1 LLSTHEILTK
11 LKAKAKPHNLPGM
24 ARYGIKTENRLGV
37 QIPELRQLAKETGKN
52 HQLALELWQ
61 TGIAEARILATM
73 IDEPENVTEQ
83 QMENWVKDINSWD
96 IDDQTTMNLFEKT
109 PIAWK
114 KIINWSQR
122 PEEFVKRTAFSLL
135 ACLAWHNKTA
145 SDQQFTQLFPV
156 IVSAATD
163 ERKSIQKAASWAL
176 RTIGKRNPQ
185 LNRAA
190 IQLAQ
195 EIQQTNTKP
204 ARWIANDVTREL
216 QSKPV
221 QNRLQK
227 QQNTQKK
234 KGKE

>member
-1 LLSTHEILTK
+1 
-11 LKAKAKPHNLPGM
+11 M
-24 ARYGIKTENRLGV
+24 ARYGINTEKRLGV

-52 HQLALELWQ
+52 HQIALELWQ
-61 TGIAEARILATM
+61 TGIAEARILAAMT
-73 IDEPENVTEQ
+73 DEPEKVTEQ

-96 IDDQTTMNLFEKT
+96 IDDQITMNLFEKT
-109 PIAWK
+109 PLSWK
-114 KIINWSQR
+114 KITDWSQR
-122 PEEFVKRTAFSLL
+122 PEEFVRRTAYSLL

-145 SDQQFTQLFPV
+145 TDQQFTQLFPV
-156 IVSAATD
+156 IASGATD
-163 ERKSIQKAASWAL
+163 ERKSIQKAISWAL

-216 QSKPV
+216 QSQSV
-221 QNRLQK
+221 QNRLQNK
-227 QQNTQKK
+227 KTHKRK
-234 KGKE
+234 KGK

>member
-1 LLSTHEILTK
+1 MSSTQEILTK
-11 LKAKAKPHNLPGM
+11 LKSKAKPDNLPGM
-24 ARYGIKTENRLGV
+24 ARYGINTEKRLGV

-52 HQLALELWQ
+52 HQIALELWQ
-61 TGIAEARILATM
+61 TGIAEARILAAMT
-73 IDEPENVTEQ
+73 DEPEKVTEQ

-96 IDDQTTMNLFEKT
+96 IDDQITMNLFEKT
-109 PIAWK
+109 PLSWK
-114 KIINWSQR
+114 KITDWSQR
-122 PEEFVKRTAFSLL
+122 PEEFVRRTAYSLL

-145 SDQQFTQLFPV
+145 TDQQFTQLFPV
-156 IVSAATD
+156 IASGATD
-163 ERKSIQKAASWAL
+163 ERKSIQKAISWAL

-216 QSKPV
+216 QSQSV
-221 QNRLQK
+221 QNRLQNK
-227 QQNTQKK
+227 KTHKRK
-234 KGKE
+234 KGK

>member
-1 LLSTHEILTK
+1 
-11 LKAKAKPHNLPGM
+11 M
-24 ARYGIKTENRLGV
+24 ARYGINTEKRLGV

-52 HQLALELWQ
+52 HQIALELWQ
-61 TGIAEARILATM
+61 TGIAEARILAAMT
-73 IDEPENVTEQ
+73 DEPEKVTEQ

-96 IDDQTTMNLFEKT
+96 IDDQITMNLFEKT
-109 PIAWK
+109 PLSWK
-114 KIINWSQR
+114 KITDWSQR
-122 PEEFVKRTAFSLL
+122 PEEFVRRTAYSLL

-145 SDQQFTQLFPV
+145 TDQQFTQLFPV
-156 IVSAATD
+156 IASGATD
-163 ERKSIQKAASWAL
+163 ERKSIQKAISWAL

-216 QSKPV
+216 QSQAV
-221 QNRLQK
+221 QSRLQNK
-227 QQNTQKK
+227 KIHKRK
-234 KGKE
+234 KGK

>member
-1 LLSTHEILTK
+1 
-11 LKAKAKPHNLPGM
+11 M
-24 ARYGIKTENRLGV
+24 ARYGINTEKRLGV

-52 HQLALELWQ
+52 HQIALELWQ
-61 TGIAEARILATM
+61 TGIAEARILAAMT
-73 IDEPENVTEQ
+73 DEPEKVTEQ

-96 IDDQTTMNLFEKT
+96 IDDQITMNLFEKT
-109 PIAWK
+109 PLSWK
-114 KIINWSQR
+114 KITDWSQR
-122 PEEFVKRTAFSLL
+122 PEEFVKRTAYSLL

-145 SDQQFTQLFPV
+145 TDQQFTQLFPV
-156 IVSAATD
+156 IASGATD
-163 ERKSIQKAASWAL
+163 ERKSIQKAISWAL

-216 QSKPV
+216 QSQAV
-221 QNRLQK
+221 QSRLQNK
-227 QQNTQKK
+227 KIHKRK
-234 KGKE
+234 KGK

>member
-1 LLSTHEILTK
+1 MSSTQEILTK
-11 LKAKAKPHNLPGM
+11 LKSKAKPDNLPGM
-24 ARYGIKTENRLGV
+24 ARYGINTEKRLGV

-52 HQLALELWQ
+52 HQIALELWQ
-61 TGIAEARILATM
+61 TGIAEARILAAMT
-73 IDEPENVTEQ
+73 DEPEKVTEQ

-96 IDDQTTMNLFEKT
+96 IDDQITMNLFEKT
-109 PIAWK
+109 PLSWK
-114 KIINWSQR
+114 KITDWSQR
-122 PEEFVKRTAFSLL
+122 PEEFVRRTAYSLL

-145 SDQQFTQLFPV
+145 TEQQFTQLFPV
-156 IVSAATD
+156 IASGATD
-163 ERKSIQKAASWAL
+163 ERKSIQKSISWAL

-216 QSKPV
+216 QSQPV
-221 QNRLQK
+221 QNRLQNK
-227 QQNTQKK
+227 KTHKRK
-234 KGKE
+234 KGK

>member
-1 LLSTHEILTK
+1 
-11 LKAKAKPHNLPGM
+11 M
-24 ARYGIKTENRLGV
+24 ARYGINTEKRLGV

-52 HQLALELWQ
+52 HQIALELWQ
-61 TGIAEARILATM
+61 TGIAEARILAAMT
-73 IDEPENVTEQ
+73 DEPEKVTEQ

-96 IDDQTTMNLFEKT
+96 IDDQIIMNLFEKT
-109 PIAWK
+109 PLSWK
-114 KIINWSQR
+114 KITDWSQR
-122 PEEFVKRTAFSLL
+122 PEEFVRRTAYSLL

-145 SDQQFTQLFPV
+145 TDQQFTQLFPV
-156 IVSAATD
+156 IASGATD
-163 ERKSIQKAASWAL
+163 ERKSIQKAISWAL

-216 QSKPV
+216 QSQSV
-221 QNRLQK
+221 QNRLQNK
-227 QQNTQKK
+227 KTHKRK
-234 KGKE
+234 KGK

>member
-1 LLSTHEILTK
+1 
-11 LKAKAKPHNLPGM
+11 M
-24 ARYGIKTENRLGV
+24 ARYGINTEKRLGV
-37 QIPELRQLAKETGKN
+37 QIPGLRQLAKETGKN
-52 HQLALELWQ
+52 HQIALELWQ
-61 TGIAEARILATM
+61 TGIAEARILAAMT
-73 IDEPENVTEQ
+73 DEPEKVTEQ

-96 IDDQTTMNLFEKT
+96 IDDQITMNLFEKT
-109 PIAWK
+109 PLSWK
-114 KIINWSQR
+114 KITDWSQR
-122 PEEFVKRTAFSLL
+122 PEEFVRRTAYSLL

-145 SDQQFTQLFPV
+145 TDQQFTQLFPV
-156 IVSAATD
+156 IASGATD
-163 ERKSIQKAASWAL
+163 ERKSIQKAISWAL

-204 ARWIANDVTREL
+204 ARWIANNVTREL
-216 QSKPV
+216 QSQPV

>member
-1 LLSTHEILTK
+1 LPSTQEILTK
-11 LKAKAKPHNLPGM
+11 LKSKAKPDNLPGM
-24 ARYGIKTENRLGV
+24 ARYGINTEKRLGV

-52 HQLALELWQ
+52 HQIALELWQ
-61 TGIAEARILATM
+61 TGIAEARILAAMT
-73 IDEPENVTEQ
+73 DEPEKVNEQ

-96 IDDQTTMNLFEKT
+96 IDDQITMNLFEKT
-109 PIAWK
+109 PLSWK
-114 KIINWSQR
+114 KITDWSQR
-122 PEEFVKRTAFSLL
+122 PEEFVRRTAYSLL

-145 SDQQFTQLFPV
+145 TDQQFTQLFPV
-156 IVSAATD
+156 IASGATD
-163 ERKSIQKAASWAL
+163 ERKSIQKAISWAL

-216 QSKPV
+216 QSQPV
-221 QNRLQK
+221 QNRLQNK
-227 QQNTQKK
+227 KTHKRK
-234 KGKE
+234 KGK

>member
-1 LLSTHEILTK
+1 
-11 LKAKAKPHNLPGM
+11 M
-24 ARYGIKTENRLGV
+24 ARYGINTEKRLGV

-52 HQLALELWQ
+52 HQIALELWQ
-61 TGIAEARILATM
+61 TGIAEARILAAMT
-73 IDEPENVTEQ
+73 DEPEKVTEQ

-96 IDDQTTMNLFEKT
+96 IDDQITMNLFEKT
-109 PIAWK
+109 PLSWK
-114 KIINWSQR
+114 KITDWSQR
-122 PEEFVKRTAFSLL
+122 PEEFVRRTAYSLL

-145 SDQQFTQLFPV
+145 TDQQFTQLFPV
-156 IVSAATD
+156 IASGATD
-163 ERKSIQKAASWAL
+163 ERKSIQKAISWAL

-216 QSKPV
+216 QSQPV
-221 QNRLQK
+221 QNRLQNK
-227 QQNTQKK
+227 KTHKRK
-234 KGKE
+234 KGK

>member
-1 LLSTHEILTK
+1 
-11 LKAKAKPHNLPGM
+11 M
-24 ARYGIKTENRLGV
+24 ARYGINTEKRLGV

-52 HQLALELWQ
+52 HQIALELWQ

-73 IDEPENVTEQ
+73 IDEPEKVTEQ

-96 IDDQTTMNLFEKT
+96 IDDQIIMNLFEKT
-109 PIAWK
+109 PLSWK
-114 KIINWSQR
+114 KITDWSQR
-122 PEEFVKRTAFSLL
+122 PEEFVRRTAYSLL

-145 SDQQFTQLFPV
+145 TDQQFTQLFPV
-156 IVSAATD
+156 IASGATD
-163 ERKSIQKAASWAL
+163 ERKSIQKAISWAL

-216 QSKPV
+216 QSQSV
-221 QNRLQK
+221 QNRLQNK
-227 QQNTQKK
+227 KTHKRK
-234 KGKE
+234 KGK

>member
-1 LLSTHEILTK
+1 
-11 LKAKAKPHNLPGM
+11 M
-24 ARYGIKTENRLGV
+24 ARYGINTEKRLGV

-52 HQLALELWQ
+52 HQIALELWQ
-61 TGIAEARILATM
+61 TGIAEARILAAMT
-73 IDEPENVTEQ
+73 DEPEKVIEQ

-96 IDDQTTMNLFEKT
+96 IDDQITMNLFEKT
-109 PIAWK
+109 PLSWK
-114 KIINWSQR
+114 KITDWSQR
-122 PEEFVKRTAFSLL
+122 PEEFVRRTAYSLL

-145 SDQQFTQLFPV
+145 TDQQFTQLFPV
-156 IVSAATD
+156 IASGATD
-163 ERKSIQKAASWAL
+163 ERKSIQKAISWAL

-216 QSKPV
+216 QSQSV
-221 QNRLQK
+221 QNRLQNK
-227 QQNTQKK
+227 KTHKRK
-234 KGKE
+234 KGK

>member
-1 LLSTHEILTK
+1 LPSTQEILTK
-11 LKAKAKPHNLPGM
+11 LKSKAKPDNLPGM
-24 ARYGIKTENRLGV
+24 ARYGINTEKRLGV

-52 HQLALELWQ
+52 HQIALELWQ
-61 TGIAEARILATM
+61 TGIAEARILAAMT
-73 IDEPENVTEQ
+73 DEPEKVTEQ

-96 IDDQTTMNLFEKT
+96 IDDQITMNLFEKT
-109 PIAWK
+109 PLSWK
-114 KIINWSQR
+114 KITDWSQR
-122 PEEFVKRTAFSLL
+122 PEEFVKRTAYSLL

-145 SDQQFTQLFPV
+145 TDQQFTQLFPV
-156 IVSAATD
+156 IASGATD
-163 ERKSIQKAASWAL
+163 ERKSIQNAISWAL

-216 QSKPV
+216 QSQPV
-221 QNRLQK
+221 QNRLQNK
-227 QQNTQKK
+227 KTHKRK
-234 KGKE
+234 KGK

>member
-1 LLSTHEILTK
+1 LPSTQEILTK
-11 LKAKAKPHNLPGM
+11 LKSKAKPDNLPGM
-24 ARYGIKTENRLGV
+24 ARYGINTEKRLGV

-52 HQLALELWQ
+52 HQIALELWQ
-61 TGIAEARILATM
+61 TGIAEARILAAMT
-73 IDEPENVTEQ
+73 DEPEKVTEQ

-96 IDDQTTMNLFEKT
+96 IDDQITMNLFEKT
-109 PIAWK
+109 PLSWK
-114 KIINWSQR
+114 KITDWSQR
-122 PEEFVKRTAFSLL
+122 PEEFVRRTAYSLL

-145 SDQQFTQLFPV
+145 TDQQFTQLFPV
-156 IVSAATD
+156 IASGATD
-163 ERKSIQKAASWAL
+163 ERKSIQKAISWAL

-216 QSKPV
+216 QSQPV
-221 QNRLQK
+221 QNRLQNK
-227 QQNTQKK
+227 KTHKRK
-234 KGKE
+234 KGK

>member
-1 LLSTHEILTK
+1 MPSTQEILTK
-11 LKAKAKPHNLPGM
+11 LKSKAKPDNLPGM
-24 ARYGIKTENRLGV
+24 ARYGINTEKRLGV

-52 HQLALELWQ
+52 HQIALELWQ
-61 TGIAEARILATM
+61 TGIAEARILAAMT
-73 IDEPENVTEQ
+73 DEPENVTEQ

-109 PIAWK
+109 PLSWK
-114 KIINWSQR
+114 KITDWSQR
-122 PEEFVKRTAFSLL
+122 PEEFVKRTAYSLL

-145 SDQQFTQLFPV
+145 TDQQFTQLFPV
-156 IVSAATD
+156 IASGATD
-163 ERKSIQKAASWAL
+163 ERKSIQKAISWAL

-204 ARWIANDVTREL
+204 ARWIANNVTREL
-216 QSKPV
+216 QSQPV
-221 QNRLQK
+221 QNRLQNK
-227 QQNTQKK
+227 KTHKRK
-234 KGKE
+234 KGK

>member
-1 LLSTHEILTK
+1 MPSTQEILTK
-11 LKAKAKPHNLPGM
+11 LKSKAKPDNLPGM
-24 ARYGIKTENRLGV
+24 ARYGINTEKRLGV

-52 HQLALELWQ
+52 HQIALELWQ
-61 TGIAEARILATM
+61 TGIAEARILAAMT
-73 IDEPENVTEQ
+73 DEPEKVTEQ

-96 IDDQTTMNLFEKT
+96 IDDQITMNLFEKT
-109 PIAWK
+109 PLSWK
-114 KIINWSQR
+114 KITDWSQR
-122 PEEFVKRTAFSLL
+122 PEEFVRRTAYSLL

-145 SDQQFTQLFPV
+145 TDQQFTQLFPV
-156 IVSAATD
+156 IASGATD
-163 ERKSIQKAASWAL
+163 ERKSIQKAISWAL

-216 QSKPV
+216 QSQPV
-221 QNRLQK
+221 QNRLQNK
-227 QQNTQKK
+227 KTHKRK
-234 KGKE
+234 KGK

>member
-1 LLSTHEILTK
+1 
-11 LKAKAKPHNLPGM
+11 M
-24 ARYGIKTENRLGV
+24 ARYGINTEKRLGV

-52 HQLALELWQ
+52 HQIALELWQ
-61 TGIAEARILATM
+61 TGIAEARILAAMT
-73 IDEPENVTEQ
+73 DEPEKVTEQ

-96 IDDQTTMNLFEKT
+96 IDDQITMNLFEKT
-109 PIAWK
+109 PLSWK
-114 KIINWSQR
+114 KITDWSQR
-122 PEEFVKRTAFSLL
+122 PEEFVKRTAYSLL

-145 SDQQFTQLFPV
+145 SDQQLTQLFPV

-163 ERKSIQKAASWAL
+163 ERKSIQKAISWAL

-216 QSKPV
+216 QSQPV
-221 QNRLQK
+221 QNRLQNK
-227 QQNTQKK
+227 KTHKRK
-234 KGKE
+234 KGK

>member
-1 LLSTHEILTK
+1 LSSTQEILTK
-11 LKAKAKPHNLPGM
+11 LKSKAKPDNLPGM
-24 ARYGIKTENRLGV
+24 ARYGINTEKRLGV

-52 HQLALELWQ
+52 HQIALELWQ
-61 TGIAEARILATM
+61 TGIAEARILAAMT
-73 IDEPENVTEQ
+73 DEPEKVTEQ

-96 IDDQTTMNLFEKT
+96 IDDQITMNLFEKT
-109 PIAWK
+109 PLSWK
-114 KIINWSQR
+114 KITDWSQR
-122 PEEFVKRTAFSLL
+122 PEEFVRRTAYSLL

-145 SDQQFTQLFPV
+145 TDQQFTQLFPV
-156 IVSAATD
+156 IASGATD
-163 ERKSIQKAASWAL
+163 ERKSIQKAISWAL

-216 QSKPV
+216 QSQPV
-221 QNRLQK
+221 QNRLQNK
-227 QQNTQKK
+227 KTHKRK
-234 KGKE
+234 KGK

>member
-1 LLSTHEILTK
+1 LPSTQEILTK
-11 LKAKAKPHNLPGM
+11 LKSKAKPDNLPGM
-24 ARYGIKTENRLGV
+24 ARYGINTEKRLGV

-52 HQLALELWQ
+52 HQIALELWQ
-61 TGIAEARILATM
+61 TGIAEARILAAMT
-73 IDEPENVTEQ
+73 DEPEKVTEQ

-96 IDDQTTMNLFEKT
+96 IDDQITMNLFEKT
-109 PIAWK
+109 PLSWK
-114 KIINWSQR
+114 KITDWSQR
-122 PEEFVKRTAFSLL
+122 PEEFVRRTAYSLL

-145 SDQQFTQLFPV
+145 TDQQFTQLFPV
-156 IVSAATD
+156 IASGATD
-163 ERKSIQKAASWAL
+163 ERKSIQKAISWAL

-216 QSKPV
+216 QSQSV
-221 QNRLQK
+221 QNRLQNK
-227 QQNTQKK
+227 KTHKRK
-234 KGKE
+234 KGK

>member
-1 LLSTHEILTK
+1 
-11 LKAKAKPHNLPGM
+11 M
-24 ARYGIKTENRLGV
+24 ARYGINTEKRLGV

-52 HQLALELWQ
+52 HQIALELWQ
-61 TGIAEARILATM
+61 TGIAEARILAAMT
-73 IDEPENVTEQ
+73 DEPEKVIEQ

-96 IDDQTTMNLFEKT
+96 IDDQITMNLFEKT
-109 PIAWK
+109 PLSWK
-114 KIINWSQR
+114 KITDWSQR
-122 PEEFVKRTAFSLL
+122 PEEFVRRTAYSLL

-145 SDQQFTQLFPV
+145 TDQQFTQLFPV
-156 IVSAATD
+156 IASGATD
-163 ERKSIQKAASWAL
+163 ERKSIQKAISWAL

-216 QSKPV
+216 QSQPV
-221 QNRLQK
+221 QNRLQNK
-227 QQNTQKK
+227 KTHKRK
-234 KGKE
+234 KGK

>member
-1 LLSTHEILTK
+1 
-11 LKAKAKPHNLPGM
+11 M
-24 ARYGIKTENRLGV
+24 ARYGINTEKRLGV

-52 HQLALELWQ
+52 HQIALELWQ
-61 TGIAEARILATM
+61 TGIAEARILAAMT
-73 IDEPENVTEQ
+73 DEPEKVTEQ

-96 IDDQTTMNLFEKT
+96 IDDQITMNLFEKT
-109 PIAWK
+109 PLSWK
-114 KIINWSQR
+114 KITDWSQR
-122 PEEFVKRTAFSLL
+122 PEEFVKRTAYSLL

-145 SDQQFTQLFPV
+145 TDQQFTQLFPV
-156 IVSAATD
+156 IASGATD
-163 ERKSIQKAASWAL
+163 ERKSIQKAISWAL

-216 QSKPV
+216 QSQPV
-221 QNRLQK
+221 QNRLQNK
-227 QQNTQKK
+227 KTHKRK
-234 KGKE
+234 KGK

>member
-1 LLSTHEILTK
+1 LASTQEILTK
-11 LKAKAKPHNLPGM
+11 LKSKAKPHNLPGM
-24 ARYGIKTENRLGV
+24 ARYGINTENRLGV

-52 HQLALELWQ
+52 HQIALELWQ
-61 TGIAEARILATM
+61 TGIAEACILATM
-73 IDEPENVTEQ
+73 IDEPEKVTEQ

-109 PIAWK
+109 PLAWK
-114 KIINWSQR
+114 KITDWSQR
-122 PEEFVKRTAFSLL
+122 PEEFVKRTAYSLL

-156 IVSAATD
+156 IVSGATD
-163 ERKSIQKAASWAL
+163 ERKSIQKAVSWAL

-195 EIQQTNTKP
+195 EIQQTTTKP
-204 ARWIANDVTREL
+204 ARWVANDVTREL
-216 QSKPV
+216 QSQAV
-221 QNRLQK
+221 QSRLQK
-227 QQNTQKK
+227 QAHKRK
-234 KGKE
+234 KGK